1 MNDVCVCVCVCA
13 RVRACLHACM
23 HVCACVCACVCVCSS
38 EEEREEKG
46 LLFVI
51 LALIMLKEG
60 SMQEGEVFL
69 PLSPF
74 HPSSLPPSP

>member
-1 MNDVCVCVCVCA
+1 MSYD
-13 RVRACLHACM
+13 
-23 HVCACVCACVCVCSS
+23 VCSS

-60 SMQEGEVFL
+60 SMQEGE
-69 PLSPF
+69 
-74 HPSSLPPSP
+74 PPSPTPPAPLVVFPNCYTQSKCHLWLAMPPTYVMVYVMVVEHS